1 MLASSLSKCSA
12 KYFACLI
19 YHFQAA
25 EEVEGLD
32 DFENKQKVIS
42 TESSLSFCKNN
53 RKPS

>member
-25 EEVEGLD
+25 EEVEGFD